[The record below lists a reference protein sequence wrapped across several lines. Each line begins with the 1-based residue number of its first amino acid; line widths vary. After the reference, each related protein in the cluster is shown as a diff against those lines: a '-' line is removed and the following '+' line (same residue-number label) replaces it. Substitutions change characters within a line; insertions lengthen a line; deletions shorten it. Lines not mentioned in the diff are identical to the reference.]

1 MPSELEAIK
10 RLLLREWDPIGLSD
24 CDGAESH
31 YDAYA
36 LRVFEMLN
44 EGADAISIASY
55 LTRVVTTEL
64 MITANPNWDRVI
76 AAKVFAIMRP
86 GEL

>member
-31 YDAYA
+31 YDSYA
-36 LRVFEMLN
+36 LRLSEILK
-44 EGADAISIASY
+44 EGADVMAIANY
-55 LTRVVTTEL
+55 LTQVVATEL
-64 MITANPNWDRVI
+64 FLTACPECDRAI
-76 AAKVFAIMRP
+76 AAKVVAIMRP
-86 GEL
+86 DEI